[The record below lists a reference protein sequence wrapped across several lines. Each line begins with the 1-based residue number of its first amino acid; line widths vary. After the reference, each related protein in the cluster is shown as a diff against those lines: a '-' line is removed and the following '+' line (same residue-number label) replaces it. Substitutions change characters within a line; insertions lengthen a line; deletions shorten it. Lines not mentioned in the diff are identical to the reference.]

1 MENDLQDVWIIV
13 SAIATM
19 IMAFVIGITIIF
31 HVMTV
36 NTLKSQTFVANFS
49 VITNYTGDTETR
61 KNRRVLYKYYRSQLM
76 TQLLEAYPNFKG
88 EELTL
93 LNESLKQIGAMYER
107 VGFLLQENKEL
118 KWKFIEYHGFT
129 MGIMWKIFEPLNTK
143 NIDKEKSKGYSYFQK
158 IGTESY
164 SRWQGKIDEF
174 LTEKQRDNENRKNSE
189 IIELINSF
197 QTK

>member
-76 TQLLEAYPNFKG
+76 TQLLEVYPNFKG
-88 EELTL
+88 KELIF

-129 MGIMWKIFEPLNTK
+129 MGIMWKIFEPLNIK
-143 NIDKEKSKGYSYFQK
+143 NIDKEKAKGYSYFK
-158 IGTESY
+158 KVGTESY
-164 SRWQGKIDEF
+164 ARWHGKIDEF
-174 LTEKQRDNENRKNSE
+174 LTVKQRDNENRKNSE